1 MAAFDVEP
9 EDIDWG
15 AWALAMF
22 AGLSMVSNVKFYS
35 GKDINLRKSV
45 PFSTVVLI
53 VLVVVVLFQIVDNL
67 PELLFA
73 LFVIYAASG
82 YLMWAASLVRRK
94 PPPLPPPASMPP
106 DGL

>member
-1 MAAFDVEP
+1 MAAFVVEP
-9 EDIDWG
+9 EAIGWG
-15 AWALAMF
+15 ASTLAMF

-35 GKDINLRKSV
+35 GKDINPRKSV

-53 VLVVVVLFQIVDNL
+53 VLVVVILFQIVDNL

-82 YLMWAASLVRRK
+82 YLMWAVSLVRRK
-94 PPPLPPPASMPP
+94 PPPAPPASMPP